1 MSRATAAFDDKSAGK
16 SSDKS
21 LQISTTNLGAG
32 DRGWWAPYFFIAPF
46 LIVFAVFIIYPLL
59 YSLVLIT
66 QQTFGPKS
74 SAFVGLKNISFLLQD
89 PRFWKA
95 LTNTFVFAAGSVFV
109 QLPIS
114 LGLAL
119 LLNRPGLRGRSFY
132 RLVFF
137 APSLVGLVFV
147 AVLFAL
153 MFQKQTGLI
162 NVSIHAI
169 FPAFSLEFPWLEKYV
184 MSSLIIAALWMY
196 VGFNMVYFLA
206 ALQSVDKSLLEAA
219 EIDGA
224 GAWQRFLNV
233 TLPAIAPVASF
244 VVLLSF
250 IGSMQLFELPYLLLG
265 NSAGP
270 DNRGLTVV
278 MYLYQQ
284 GFDIGDLGYA
294 SAIGWTLALILIGFA
309 ILQRVVARFTE

>member
-1 MSRATAAFDDKSAGK
+1 MTAAPASILNGGV
-16 SSDKS
+16 S
-21 LQISTTNLGAG
+21 
-32 DRGWWAPYFFIAPF
+32 RGQWWVPYAFAAPF
-46 LIVFAVFIIYPLL
+46 LIVFATFIVYPLV
-59 YSLVLIT
+59 SSVFLVT
-66 QQTFGPKS
+66 RQTFGPRTS
-74 SAFVGLKNISFLLQD
+74 EYVGLDNVRYLLSD
-89 PRFWKA
+89 PKFWTA
-95 LTNTFVFAAGSVFV
+95 LRNTFVFAAGSVFV
-109 QLPIS
+109 QLPAS

-119 LLNRPGLRGRSFY
+119 LLDRPGLRGRALY
-132 RLVFF
+132 RLIFF

-153 MFQKQTGLI
+153 MFQKNTGLI
-162 NVSIHAI
+162 NVALHDLI
-169 FPAFSLEFPWLEKYV
+169 PAWDLEFPWLERFV
-184 MSSLIIAALWMY
+184 MPALILAAFWMY

-224 GAWQRFLNV
+224 GAWRRFLAV

-265 NSAGP
+265 GGSGP
-270 DNRGLTVV
+270 EDRGLTVV

-284 GFDIGDLGYA
+284 GFDTGDLGYA
-294 SAIGWTLALILIGFA
+294 SAIGWTLALILIAFA
-309 ILQRVVARFTE
+309 VIQRAISKRTE